1 MKKSIK
7 QCISSA
13 KETGSAMQ
21 WVLVALLS
29 VIVVSLVFS
38 ITKIGIRYWQAR
50 SQVSSLQK
58 DIIDISKEQNNIQ
71 NKLNSQKDP
80 AFLEL
85 EAREKFNYQLPGEHV
100 FVFLESTSSLA
111 LEKNN
116 LKDKIIFWAGKL
128 GENPKNWA
136 KYFFG
141 VN

>member
-1 MKKSIK
+1 
-7 QCISSA
+7 
-13 KETGSAMQ
+13 MQ